1 MNDEI
6 ESLLK
11 TVQECKK
18 ANSDLRKVN
27 SGLRVRLDE
36 RKSIDFELDS
46 RISQNSSERRSI
58 FSLDNYLGDLR
69 TEMEFGGPRK
79 LEVIEQDTPNGGKD
93 FIIHE
98 ESSLSN

>member
-27 SGLRVRLDE
+27 SGLRVRLDD
-36 RKSIDFELDS
+36 RKSIDFELNS
-46 RISQNSSERRSI
+46 QISPNSSERQSI

-69 TEMEFGGPRK
+69 TGIEFGGLRK
-79 LEVIEQDTPNGGKD
+79 LEVIEKDTPNGGKD

-98 ESSLSN
+98 ESLLSN